1 MKHMR
6 LYTYIFINN
15 SLNIIERHLRCY
27 INKWPY
33 HMQVGS
39 GPIQIP
45 NHPYCGLGHLGDLG
59 QPVY

>member
-27 INKWPY
+27 INKPHAGWVRANPNSKPPILR
-33 HMQVGS
+33 VGS
-39 GPIQIP
+39 
-45 NHPYCGLGHLGDLG
+45 LG
-59 QPVY
+59 